1 MVIMKRFIAI
11 ISLIGILSSCIKEKN
26 NGADVKVGDTLPH
39 FEVLMSDGS
48 LVTDDFLKGSVS
60 IVMFF
65 HTSCPDCQQALPRM
79 QHIYDEYASKEVRI
93 ALISREEDPYSI
105 ETYWNDNGLD
115 MPYSA
120 QTDRE
125 VYELFAMSRIP
136 RIYISDEN
144 GTVRY
149 IFTDD
154 PVPSY
159 DDLKSAL
166 ESLIR

>member
-1 MVIMKRFIAI
+1 MKRFLVILFLVNI
-11 ISLIGILSSCIKEKN
+11 ISGCIKEDVT
-26 NGADVKVGDTLPH
+26 GADIKVGDMLPG
-39 FEVLMSDGS
+39 FEVLMNDGS
-48 LVTDDFLKGSVS
+48 VANDAFLKGSVS

-65 HTSCPDCQQALPRM
+65 HTSCPDCQQALPRV
-79 QHIYDEYASKEVRI
+79 QQIYDEYASKGVKTV
-93 ALISREEDPYSI
+93 LISREEGLDDVSG
-105 ETYWNDNGLD
+105 YWSRNGLD
-115 MPYSA
+115 LPYSA
-120 QTDRE
+120 QNDRK
-125 VYELFAMSRIP
+125 VYELFASSRIP

-159 DDLKSAL
+159 NDLKSAI

>member
-1 MVIMKRFIAI
+1 MKKI
-11 ISLIGILSSCIKEKN
+11 LLILSGLLVVAGCIKEEQR
-26 NGADVKVGDTLPH
+26 GSDLKVGDMIPD
-39 FEVLMSDGS
+39 FEVVMNDGRV
-48 LVTDDFLKGSVS
+48 VTDDDLKESASV
-60 IVMFF
+60 VMFF
-65 HTSCPDCQQALPRM
+65 HTSCRDCQQALPVM
-79 QHIYDEYASKEVRI
+79 QRIYDEYASESLQIV
-93 ALISREEDPYSI
+93 LVSREEGKESI
-105 ETYWNDNGLD
+105 YTYWIENGLE

-120 QTDRE
+120 QTDRR
-125 VYELFAMSRIP
+125 VYELFASNRIP

>member
-1 MVIMKRFIAI
+1 
-11 ISLIGILSSCIKEKN
+11 
-26 NGADVKVGDTLPH
+26 
-39 FEVLMSDGS
+39 
-48 LVTDDFLKGSVS
+48 
-60 IVMFF
+60 
-65 HTSCPDCQQALPRM
+65 
-79 QHIYDEYASKEVRI
+79 
-93 ALISREEDPYSI
+93 
-105 ETYWNDNGLD
+105 

-120 QTDRE
+120 QKDRNI
-125 VYELFAMSRIP
+125 YELFAVSRIP

-159 DDLKSAL
+159 DDLKSSL